1 MADIIPFKA
10 VRPSADKVAL
20 VTTRSYDEYSAAELA
35 SWLDFNPF
43 SFLHIVNLAYINQEK
58 IDPIRR
64 YQMVATKYADFK
76 RDGILITDEDP
87 AMYLYQIKTKKN
99 NFVGILAGTSL
110 KDYQNNIIKK
120 HENTLKYRVENLKD
134 YFNETRFNTE
144 PVLMMYPECEDLEKW
159 IDQKMEQTPL
169 YDFSTTNRERHILWK
184 IDSKEELDL
193 VQGAFKKI
201 PNLYIADGHHRSA
214 TSDLLLKENTNGASD
229 NMHYFMSFLICE
241 KSIQINEYN
250 RLIHDLNGYT
260 TEEFLQII
268 ANDFEV
274 KKVHEYWKP
283 QHKFSFGMYLDG
295 LFYSLKLKENP
306 QNNAIIENL
315 DAQILYDKILH
326 PLLNIKDLRTD
337 SRINYIPGNKNI
349 MELVNKVDNG
359 DYKVGFILYPSSI
372 EEIKALA
379 DNNLTMPPK
388 STYIE
393 PKFRSGLIIYEF
405 Q

>member
-134 YFNETRFNTE
+134 YFKETRFNTE

-184 IDSKEELDL
+184 IDSKEELAL

>member
-184 IDSKEELDL
+184 IDSKEELAL